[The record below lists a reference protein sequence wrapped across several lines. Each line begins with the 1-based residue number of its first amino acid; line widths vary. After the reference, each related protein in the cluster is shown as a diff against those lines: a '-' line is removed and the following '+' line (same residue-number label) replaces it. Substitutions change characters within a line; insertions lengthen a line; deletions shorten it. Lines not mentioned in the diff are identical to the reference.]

1 MNVVIYRKRN
11 LREAVTGKMAGRVGV
26 WSCSHGR
33 VVWNELCVQVCFHL
47 AVGYLGSFL
56 THLGPPLPHLK
67 NVNNSIYLALLLRSL
82 REFAY
87 SSRSTLPGTWC
98 IVQVMTLIGNYS

>member
-1 MNVVIYRKRN
+1 MNVIIYRKRN
-11 LREAVTGKMAGRVGV
+11 SWEAIVGKMVGCVGV
-26 WSCSHGR
+26 WNCSYGR

-56 THLGPPLPHLK
+56 TQPGPPLPHPK

-82 REFAY
+82 SEFA
-87 SSRSTLPGTWC
+87 
-98 IVQVMTLIGNYS
+98 